1 MTTIQFKIDFDRKV
15 AVSRDAMKYEI
26 SLSTIMRR
34 LIEIYLND
42 PALRKR
48 ILQYNPMEGE
58 F

>member
-34 LIEIYLND
+34 LVEIYLND
-42 PALRKR
+42 LALRKR